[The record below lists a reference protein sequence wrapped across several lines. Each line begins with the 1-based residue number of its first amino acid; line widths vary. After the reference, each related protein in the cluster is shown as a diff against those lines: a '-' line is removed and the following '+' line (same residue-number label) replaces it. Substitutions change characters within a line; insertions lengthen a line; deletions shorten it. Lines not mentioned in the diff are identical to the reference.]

1 MNVSAFST
9 SVERGKST
17 FSRFQPA
24 NIQQIINVEK
34 FFFSILEAERLFCLI
49 FGRWPLLEKQA
60 FKPLL
65 WHENGGLNVFDVIK
79 GLEGLKN
86 CECGVSVWLISR
98 RHS

>member
-34 FFFSILEAERLFCLI
+34 FFFSILETGWLFCLI
-49 FGRWPLLEKQA
+49 FRRSPLLEKQA

-65 WHENGGLNVFDVIK
+65 EHREK
-79 GLEGLKN
+79 
-86 CECGVSVWLISR
+86 R
-98 RHS
+98 P